1 MHALRAARR
10 GGRAHARQGA
20 LRNPGGYGDAPALA
34 GGGLPR
40 RPVSMSTGNLAE
52 LYEAAQA
59 GRGGGGAGAGL
70 AGLRGVA
77 SSSNLWDQQAGAR
90 AGAGAGLGCNT
101 AVVKLF
107 GLSGRA
113 AASPCADQGGV
124 GGSCGVIALCSNPC
138 RGPQQARG
146 RRSAPAQR
154 GGGERGRQLKCL
166 LERQMRTM

>member
-90 AGAGAGLGCNT
+90 AGAGAGLGFRLQHGSCE
-101 AVVKLF
+101 AVRVVGPGCSVALR
-107 GLSGRA
+107 GSGRCRRFVWRHCLMLLSMSRPPASSRPAFSASA
-113 AASPCADQGGV
+113 ARR
-124 GGSCGVIALCSNPC
+124 
-138 RGPQQARG
+138 RGAR
-146 RRSAPAQR
+146 APA
-154 GGGERGRQLKCL
+154 EVLA
-166 LERQMRTM
+166 